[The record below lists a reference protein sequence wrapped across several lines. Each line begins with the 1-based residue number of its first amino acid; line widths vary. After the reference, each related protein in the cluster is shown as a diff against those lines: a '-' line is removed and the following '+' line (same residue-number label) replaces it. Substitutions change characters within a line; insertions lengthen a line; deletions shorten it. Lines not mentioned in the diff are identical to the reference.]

1 MGRRNV
7 TAAQLLQLVH
17 LRLPQVKAV
26 LVGGGLLRL
35 SVSGPERSYESTS
48 LVGN

>member
-1 MGRRNV
+1 MGRNV

-17 LRLPQVKAV
+17 LRLPQVKAL
-26 LVGGGLLRL
+26 LVGGGLLCL
-35 SVSGPERSYESTS
+35 SVSCPERSYESAP